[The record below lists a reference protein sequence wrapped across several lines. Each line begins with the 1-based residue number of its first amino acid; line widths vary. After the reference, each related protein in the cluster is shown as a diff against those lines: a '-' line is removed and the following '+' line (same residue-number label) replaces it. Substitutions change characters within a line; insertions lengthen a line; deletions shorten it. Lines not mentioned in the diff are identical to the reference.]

1 MAKLHVTDPAVLSSS
16 SISGDAVVN
25 RMGDSLGKIEDLMI
39 DLPANRVAYAVL
51 SFGGFLGIGN
61 KLFAVPFEVLELDK
75 ENKRFILDIPKE
87 RLEAAPGFDKD
98 NWPDFAD
105 RTWGG
110 SIYTHYERSP
120 YWTS

>member
-1 MAKLHVTDPAVLSSS
+1 MGQIMRTTPSILSSS

-39 DLPANRVAYAVL
+39 DLSEGQVAYAVL
-51 SFGGFLGIGN
+51 SFGGFLGMGN
-61 KLFAVPFEVLELDK
+61 KLFAIPFDALELDAV
-75 ENKRFILDIPKE
+75 NRRFILDIPKE

-105 RTWGG
+105 RRWGT
-110 SIYTHYERSP
+110 SVYEHYGRTP
-120 YWTS
+120 YWH

>member
-25 RMGDSLGKIEDLMI
+25 RLGDSLGKIEDLMI

-98 NWPDFAD
+98 DWPDFAD

>member
-1 MAKLHVTDPAVLSSS
+1 MGQIRKTTPSMLSSS

-39 DLPANRVAYAVL
+39 DLSEGQVAYAVL
-51 SFGGFLGIGN
+51 SFGGFLGMGN
-61 KLFAVPFEVLELDK
+61 KLFAIPFDALELDA
-75 ENKRFILDIPKE
+75 ENRRFILDIPKD

-105 RTWGG
+105 RRWG
-110 SIYTHYERSP
+110 SSVYEHYGRTP
-120 YWTS
+120 YWH

>member
-1 MAKLHVTDPAVLSSS
+1 MAKLNVTDPAVLSSS

-61 KLFAVPFEVLELDK
+61 KLFAVPFEVLELDT

-98 NWPDFAD
+98 DWPDFAD

-110 SIYTHYERSP
+110 SIYTHYDRSP
-120 YWTS
+120 YWNS